1 MAVTGFELY
10 QITGENVT
18 VDLIIWRRYLARAP
32 GMTELMMDA
41 NPHLAYAHRRSPF
54 IPVGVYVRLPI
65 DPHLILGRP
74 RVLPTDTLW
83 TDQAGY
89 QLRGQIGS
97 ISSSVGLASGFT
109 PA

>member
-1 MAVTGFELY
+1 MAVTQFELY
-10 QITGENVT
+10 QVTSDFVT

-32 GMTELMMDA
+32 GMAELMMDA
-41 NPHLAYAHRRSPF
+41 NPHLAFAHRRSPF
-54 IPVGVYVRLPI
+54 IPPGVYVRVPI
-65 DPHLILGRP
+65 DPHLILGKP
-74 RVLPTDTLW
+74 RVLPTDSLW

-97 ISSSVGLASGFT
+97 TSAPVNASGFT